1 MSRRMGALN
10 ALDELLPGP
19 DQVRGEAAPQPSGRV
34 RGARRSGAFNV
45 LDDLLPGPEHSRP
58 EPAPVPL
65 RMDRIQPDEDE
76 RGGSVA
82 APPVAGRGLG
92 AGSSFDAFL
101 RGAPPARP
109 SSAKRTA
116 ARNARV
122 RTTFCVSKD
131 LLKAMRD
138 AVGQISATEG
148 KVSLDE
154 LAERALQAELN
165 KLTRKRRR
173 TRKS

>member
-76 RGGSVA
+76 RGGPVA
-82 APPVAGRGLG
+82 AAPATGRGLG

-101 RGAPPARP
+101 KGAPPARP
-109 SSAKRTA
+109 NPRRTA

-173 TRKS
+173 TPKT